1 MTAEQERNELA
12 GALRR
17 FLTWYEAHHE
27 EKSADY
33 YFASDT
39 LDCYEI
45 RRMRESASKN
55 ATVGDVLR
63 EIHAR
68 RARQPRRSLLARAA
82 GVRL

>member
-1 MTAEQERNELA
+1 MTAEQEREELA

-17 FLTWYEAHHE
+17 FLTWYEEGHD
-27 EKSADY
+27 EKSAAY

-55 ATVGDVLR
+55 VTVGDVLR

-68 RARQPRRSLLARAA
+68 RARQPRRSLLAK
-82 GVRL
+82 VRGL